1 MGIDKPF
8 QAWLR
13 PDGRKGIRN
22 VICVV
27 YLVECAH
34 HVARQIVSK
43 CDDSEVHLIG
53 FPGCYPNEYAYD
65 MMEALCTHPNVGGA
79 VLVSLG
85 CESFN
90 RESLKRHIEASGRP
104 VETYVIQNEGGTLE
118 TIRKGVEAVRR
129 IQTIANQTPRGDMNV
144 SELIVGTICGGSD
157 GTSGI
162 TANPA
167 VGRAFDTLGAAG
179 AACIFEETGELVG
192 CEKIMASRAI
202 TPELGAE
209 LEASVLKAEKYYT
222 IMGFGSFAPGNAEG
236 GLTTQ
241 EEKSMG
247 AYSKSGSAP
256 ICGIIKPGDVPP
268 SGGLYLLDVVPDGEP
283 RFGFPNIS
291 DNAEIVEMIA
301 CGAHLTL
308 FTTGRGS
315 VVGSA
320 ISPVIKVCANPET
333 YRKLS
338 GDMDIDAGRIME
350 GRGTLDEVGA
360 EITDRVLRVAAGE
373 QSLSEQMG
381 HQEFILTYKAFDPV
395 GPACLPLR
403 AVR

>member
-1 MGIDKPF
+1 MSTLTGF
-8 QAWLR
+8 LR
-13 PDGRKGIRN
+13 ADGRKGIRN
-22 VICVV
+22 VVAV
-27 YLVECAH
+27 AYLVECAH
-34 HVARQIVSK
+34 HVARAIVTKS
-43 CDDSEVHLIG
+43 DDPDVHLIG
-53 FPGCYPNEYAYD
+53 FPGCYPNAYALKV
-65 MMEALCTHPNVGGA
+65 MQAIGAHPNVGG
-79 VLVSLG
+79 VLLISLG

-90 RESLKRHIEASGRP
+90 REALRASIAASGRP
-104 VETYVIQNEGGTLE
+104 VEVLVIQESGGTAE
-118 TIRKGVEAVRR
+118 TVRKGVEAVARLR
-129 IQTIANQTPRGDMNV
+129 TAADQAPRVPMDV
-144 SELIVGTICGGSD
+144 SELVIGTICGGSD

-167 VGRAFDTLGAAG
+167 VGRAFDRLGAAG
-179 AACIFEETGELVG
+179 AACVFEETGELVG
-192 CEKIMASRAI
+192 CEKIMADRAI
-202 TPELGAE
+202 TPELGIE
-209 LEASVLKAEKYYT
+209 LEASVRKAEAYYT
-222 IMGFGSFAPGNAEG
+222 VMGYGSFAPGNAEG

-256 ICGIIKPGDVPP
+256 IVGILKPGDQPV
-268 SGGLYLLDVVPDGEP
+268 SGGLYLLDVVPDGEV

-291 DNAEIVEMIA
+291 DNAEIVELIA

-338 GDMDIDAGRIME
+338 GDMDVDAGRIME
-350 GRGTLDEVGA
+350 GRGTLDEVGD
-360 EITDRVLRVAAGE
+360 EIFDLVLAVASGARTV
-373 QSLSEQMG
+373 SEALG
-381 HQEFILTYKAFDPV
+381 HQEFILTYKAFDPI

-403 AVR
+403 RVS

>member
-1 MGIDKPF
+1 MARRIV
-8 QAWLR
+8 QQS
-13 PDGRKGIRN
+13 GR
-22 VICVV
+22 
-27 YLVECAH
+27 
-34 HVARQIVSK
+34 
-43 CDDSEVHLIG
+43 DDVHLIG
-53 FPGCYPNEYAYD
+53 FPGCYPNAYALQ
-65 MMEALCTHPNVGGA
+65 MMQALCTHPNIGGV

-90 RESLKRHIEASGRP
+90 REALASHIRASGRS
-104 VETYVIQNEGGTLE
+104 VETFVIQNEGGTAE
-118 TIRKGVEAVRR
+118 TIRKGTEAVAR
-129 IQTIANQTPRGDMNV
+129 IRADADKAPRGDMHV
-144 SELIVGTICGGSD
+144 SELVIGTICGGSD

-167 VGRAFDTLGAAG
+167 VGRCFDALGAAG

-209 LEASVLKAEKYYT
+209 LEACVQKAEAYYT
-222 IMGFGSFAPGNAEG
+222 VMGFGSFAPGNAEG

-256 ICGIIKPGDVPP
+256 IRGILKPGDQPP
-268 SGGLYLLDVVPDGEP
+268 TGGLYLLDVVPDGEP

-291 DNAEIVEMIA
+291 DNAEIIELIA

-333 YRKLS
+333 YRRLS
-338 GDMDIDAGRIME
+338 SDMDIDAGRIME
-350 GRGTLDEVGA
+350 GRATLDEVGE
-360 EITDRVLRVAAGE
+360 EITALVLKVAGGGE
-373 QSLSEQMG
+373 SLSEAMG
-381 HQEFILTYKAFDPV
+381 HQEFILTYKAFDPT

-403 AVR
+403 RA